1 MKEKLLIFIIT
12 YKASYRL
19 NNVYKKIDLKKLKK
33 YNVKILISDDLSG
46 DDTEIIAKKI
56 VKKNKKKVFFKLNK
70 YNLHY
75 GGNIKSCINYASKNK
90 FKYAAMI
97 HGDDQYSPIYIPAML
112 NKIKKDNSTCVCGS
126 KMYNI
131 RKALKA
137 KMPLYK
143 LIGNIVL
150 TKIFNFVFKT
160 KFSDCHTGLWLYNL
174 TKLNKNINFKKISNG
189 YNFDNQLWI
198 ELVKKKLSISE
209 IPIIATY
216 GDERS
221 SVHLFYAVKFLFET
235 IYRKYFN

>member
-1 MKEKLLIFIIT
+1 MSHKSPNQRKYEKTDHLGHIRKRPDTYVGSIKPQTLLNHCV
-12 YKASYRL
+12 A
-19 NNVYKKIDLKKLKK
+19 DLEADKPTLTTR
-33 YNVKILISDDLSG
+33 D
-46 DDTEIIAKKI
+46 I
-56 VKKNKKKVFFKLNK
+56 V
-70 YNLHY
+70 
-75 GGNIKSCINYASKNK
+75 
-90 FKYAAMI
+90 
-97 HGDDQYSPIYIPAML
+97 YIPAML

-126 KMYNI
+126 KMYNK

-189 YNFDNQLWI
+189 YNFDNQLRI

-209 IPIIATY
+209 IPIIAAY

-221 SVHLFYAVKFLFET
+221 SVHLFYAIKFLFET